1 MDDEQDVPVMAGELY
16 DIDTHT
22 LPFTGS
28 PWGSTVKQTP
38 LSDARDCLSCLA
50 LLALIAVAAACPVGL
65 LVFFLV
71 RLFS

>member
-1 MDDEQDVPVMAGELY
+1 MEDEQDGPVMAGEQY
-16 DIDTHT
+16 DIDTHH

-38 LSDARDCLSCLA
+38 LSGARDCLSCLA
-50 LLALIAVAAACPVGL
+50 LLGVITLAAACPVGL
-65 LVFFLV
+65 LVYFLV